1 MDICSTVHRS
11 VRWKLILDLR
21 FSRIKIC
28 LDSTC
33 DINIYSLICHE
44 MKPGAMDYLY
54 RIFLLFNV
62 YRLCSFIYFTCFES
76 GCALSYTIA
85 PYSFLNKLKNMGECS
100 SELECVYRHAPLYSK
115 IVIKNINQVFNPYHF
130 SQN

>member
-1 MDICSTVHRS
+1 
-11 VRWKLILDLR
+11 
-21 FSRIKIC
+21 
-28 LDSTC
+28 
-33 DINIYSLICHE
+33 

-54 RIFLLFNV
+54 RNFLLFNV

-100 SELECVYRHAPLYSK
+100 SELECVYRHAPLDSK

-130 SQN
+130 SQNWRDEILSDGDGPFRV